1 MTREE
6 AIEVY
11 RGLINTK
18 IKEAFEFFAPEL
30 VESEDERIIN
40 AIIGILMNSNAIDI
54 NVSQEKMLAW
64 LEKQKEQKPVEW
76 KPQPESLEAL
86 MYAIEG
92 KWDMIPPTS
101 YLSRRLE
108 DLYEGLVNTYHV
120 DESLITELHKVVSEE
135 DIEALR
141 ELKRKIDAS
150 MDKNPVEWSEEDEKI
165 LDSLIRLYSKE
176 CSVNA
181 WPWANGAFT
190 YGDVVNFLKSLRPQQ
205 KDDFDSL
212 QKDFRSHN
220 EAFEAGREFE
230 RSRKPQW
237 KPSEEQIHAII
248 EALKYLPNNKDEW
261 RVLNTLVDVFR
272 KLM

>member
-30 VESEDERIIN
+30 VESEDERIRKE
-40 AIIGILMNSNAIDI
+40 ILAFVIDMDCKESWI
-54 NVSQEKMLAW
+54 HY
-64 LEKQKEQKPVEW
+64 LEKQKEHQFYSDAPNESSWSGIISSSHKDKNLDEIAQDYVDGVKEYNPEPTWDLMQTAVCYGYHYREGEEQKPADRFE
-76 KPQPESLEAL
+76 EA
-86 MYAIEG
+86 
-92 KWDMIPPTS
+92 
-101 YLSRRLE
+101 
-108 DLYEGLVNTYHV
+108 
-120 DESLITELHKVVSEE
+120 
-135 DIEALR
+135 R
-141 ELKRKIDAS
+141 EKYQ
-150 MDKNPVEWSEEDEKI
+150 VEWSEEDEKI

-176 CSVNA
+176 YSAKA

-190 YGDVVNFLKSLRPQQ
+190 YGDVVNFLKSRHP
-205 KDDFDSL
+205 
-212 QKDFRSHN
+212 H
-220 EAFEAGREFE
+220 
-230 RSRKPQW
+230 W